1 MQVDITSLSNLRFR
15 LLQALPQLDP
25 ELLQT
30 LLDQFEFATFGTFEN
45 FSIYL
50 NMALPLIIKK
60 QMMVKNQLNAN
71 YTQIRKKT
79 IETQDSFIDQNRKI
93 DNLNNRLKLYMD
105 KMNFMANSNEIE
117 LTMSFIDDIRKQIQ
131 QKQLELQNLIEN
143 NIKCDL
149 ILAETKNKS
158 AQNIF
163 DTNQLK
169 IQLEQSQKQTTME
182 FNKNIQSLT
191 TALSYIT
198 DSMNQSNQQKQQIIT
213 SKIALKSSLSKE
225 KERTLLFQKRTYQ
238 DLKEL
243 MQKNEQKQEQMRI
256 NYLIEQRKQQNSKFQ
271 EEEDK
276 KAAENEIEFILS
288 KYQKQLREVNNSV
301 EERQKEY
308 KIRKMSFQEA
318 ENRLNYEKMQKDER
332 ENTINAEYKQIIIL
346 QNTIKHQEEQLRYL
360 QSLSK
365 GESSKPFK
373 INVVEA
379 YE

>member
-30 LLDQFEFATFGTFEN
+30 LLDQFEFAAFGALEN

-60 QMMVKNQLNAN
+60 QTMVKNQSNAN

-79 IETQDSFIDQNRKI
+79 IDIQDSFIDQNRKI
-93 DNLNNRLKLYMD
+93 ENLNSRLKLFMD
-105 KMNFMANSNEIE
+105 KMDFMANSNEIE
-117 LTMSFIDDIRKQIQ
+117 LTMSFIDNVRKQIQ
-131 QKQLELQNLIEN
+131 QKQLELQNIIEN
-143 NIKCDL
+143 NIKLDL
-149 ILAETKNKS
+149 ALAETKNKS

-169 IQLEQSQKQTTME
+169 NQLEQNQKQTTME

-198 DSMNQSNQQKQQIIT
+198 DSLNQSNAQKQQIIT
-213 SKIALKSSLSKE
+213 QKIALKSSLSKE
-225 KERTLLFQKRTYQ
+225 KERTSLFEKRTYQ

-243 MQKNEQKQEQMRI
+243 MQKQEQKQEQMRI

-288 KYQKQLREVNNSV
+288 KYQKILREVNNII
-301 EERQKEY
+301 EEKQKEY
-308 KIRKMSFQEA
+308 KLRKMSFQEA

-332 ENTINAEYKQIIIL
+332 ENSINAEYKQIIIL